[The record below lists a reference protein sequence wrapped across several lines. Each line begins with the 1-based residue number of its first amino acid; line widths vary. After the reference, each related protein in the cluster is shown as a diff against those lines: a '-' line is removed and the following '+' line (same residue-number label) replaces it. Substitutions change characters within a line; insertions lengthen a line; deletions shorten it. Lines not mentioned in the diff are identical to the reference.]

1 MTHVAPLSLLP
12 GEAPFPD
19 PFSAPRRRSGTFPR
33 LRGSGVRCPLSPPRR
48 RPPRPHLHRSR
59 SRTPA
64 DRKAAAMF
72 APTESA
78 PGAGSARDPGSS
90 GGSTTKNPPRQPP
103 SRGAQHQPATQPHRC
118 GNAPLP
124 AERPLIGWR
133 VGRRA
138 GSGGDTPLCPAV
150 PKAKATAC

>member
-1 MTHVAPLSLLP
+1 MTHVALLSLLP

-19 PFSAPRRRSGTFPR
+19 PFSAP
-33 LRGSGVRCPLSPPRR
+33 LRPPPPVRDVPQAPGLRCPLPAVPASAAAAT
-48 RPPRPHLHRSR
+48 PHLRRSR

-72 APTESA
+72 APTES
-78 PGAGSARDPGSS
+78 PARDRGSS

-118 GNAPLP
+118 GNARLP
-124 AERPLIGWR
+124 AGRPLIGCR
-133 VGRRA
+133 VGRGA